1 MSSIY
6 GGLNT
11 YATFALDLTCSPPP
25 SLGGLGY
32 CGPSF
37 CSKATSSMPTCV
49 FTSTARNYASEVA
62 KNTCRTCTQST
73 DARCTT
79 AALKALVY
87 GQGIKAA
94 FCNDKFLVISTGTSF
109 PVAEIQHEQMTRY
122 FYNPPSSSLRSDM
135 TSGFSNWLQNVPN
148 PPGSVDSAGAA
159 CVTRGTNPS
168 FTTYKIPLNPTALST
183 SSGTTNNIANGGF
196 TAGGD
201 CNTCFLTSTGTST
214 TTGATSYALPTR
226 GAVGV
231 RYALL
236 YGRMSQQL
244 PSAFPLL

>member
-1 MSSIY
+1 MSSSLLSESVARRAAFPIIRPDRILLHFGKAKVLSSRCVNHEFGCQTPMISLEFGSVLFSPRQDRILKQRYSKTMSSIY

-25 SLGGLGY
+25 SLGGLGF

-94 FCNDKFLVISTGTSF
+94 FCNDNFLVISTGTSF
-109 PVAEIQHEQMTRY
+109 PVAEIQHEQITKLVSN
-122 FYNPPSSSLRSDM
+122 NPPFFYISPFRHDER
-135 TSGFSNWLQNVPN
+135 LQQLVAERAE
-148 PPGSVDSAGAA
+148 PPG
-159 CVTRGTNPS
+159 
-168 FTTYKIPLNPTALST
+168 
-183 SSGTTNNIANGGF
+183 
-196 TAGGD
+196 
-201 CNTCFLTSTGTST
+201 
-214 TTGATSYALPTR
+214 
-226 GAVGV
+226 V
-231 RYALL
+231 R
-236 YGRMSQQL
+236 R
-244 PSAFPLL
+244 